1 MSTLTLTASARSVT
15 GRKVRRLRPQGI
27 IPVVI
32 YGGERSAQNAQ
43 VEVTEFERVLRDG
56 GSSQLVKVDLEGEE
70 YNILVREIQ
79 RHPVRHNLLHA
90 DFYAVNMSETQQV
103 NVPLVTI
110 GESVVGTDLVMV
122 QAMESVEIEALPADI
137 PAHIEVDISSLEG
150 PESPPITVADL
161 PSIDGVTYISD
172 PDDPICSL
180 ILSRAGV
187 SEEDEEAEAE
197 LIDPDAEPEVIG
209 RGRED
214 EEEEVE

>member
-1 MSTLTLTASARSVT
+1 MATLTLTANARSLT
-15 GRKVRRLRPQGI
+15 GRKVKRLRPQGN

-32 YGGERSAQNAQ
+32 YGGDRTPQNAQ
-43 VEVTEFERVLRDG
+43 VEVAEFERVLRDG
-56 GSSQLVKVDLEGEE
+56 GVSQLVKVDLEGEE

-103 NVPLVTI
+103 SVPLVTV

-122 QAMESVEIEALPADI
+122 QTMDSVEIEALPADI
-137 PAHIEVDISSLEG
+137 PAHIEVDISPLED

-161 PSIDGVTYISD
+161 PSIAGVTYISD
-172 PDDPICSL
+172 LDDPVCSL
-180 ILSRAGV
+180 ILSRAAV

-197 LIDPDAEPEVIG
+197 MIDPDAEPEVIG

-214 EEEEVE
+214 EEEEE

>member
-1 MSTLTLTASARSVT
+1 MATLTLTASARSLT
-15 GRKVRRLRPQGI
+15 GRKVKRLRPQGN

-32 YGGERSAQNAQ
+32 YGGERTPQNAQ
-43 VEVTEFERVLRDG
+43 VEVAEFERVLRDG

-103 NVPLVTI
+103 SVPLVTI
-110 GESVVGTDLVMV
+110 GQSLVGTDLVMV
-122 QAMESVEIEALPADI
+122 QTMDSVEIEALPADI
-137 PAHIEVDISSLEG
+137 PAHIEVDVSPLEN

-161 PSIDGVTYISD
+161 PSIAGVTYISD
-172 PDDPICSL
+172 PDDPVCSL
-180 ILSRAGV
+180 ILSRAAV

-197 LIDPDAEPEVIG
+197 MIDPDAEPEVIG

-214 EEEEVE
+214 EEEEE

>member
-32 YGGERSAQNAQ
+32 YGGERTAQNAQ

-56 GSSQLVKVDLEGEE
+56 GNSQLVKVELEGEE

-103 NVPLVTI
+103 SVPLVTI

-137 PAHIEVDISSLEG
+137 PALIEVDVSPLEG

-161 PSIDGVTYISD
+161 PSIAGVTYISD
-172 PDDPICSL
+172 LDDPICSL
-180 ILSRAGV
+180 ILSRAAV
-187 SEEDEEAEAE
+187 SEEEEEAEAE

-214 EEEEVE
+214 EEEEEE